1 MFCSLGGA
9 VQRRSV
15 RMGASQSCSPAGVW
29 AEDTLRFF
37 LCLLVFSTQF
47 IWGVFEPHNVVTWS
61 SGQSCRA
68 GRRTAG
74 GSVRGKENVMGKK
87 MKGMEFVEVQR
98 STEKGEEWPP
108 ADV

>member
-1 MFCSLGGA
+1 M
-9 VQRRSV
+9 
-15 RMGASQSCSPAGVW
+15 
-29 AEDTLRFF
+29 
-37 LCLLVFSTQF
+37 
-47 IWGVFEPHNVVTWS
+47 VTWS

-98 STEKGEEWPP
+98 STDKGEEWPP

>member
-37 LCLLVFSTQF
+37 LCLLVFSTQLF
-47 IWGVFEPHNVVTWS
+47 GGYLNRCKVPE
-61 SGQSCRA
+61 G
-68 GRRTAG
+68 GAG
-74 GSVRGKENVMGKK
+74 GVTQCGNV
-87 MKGMEFVEVQR
+87 EQR
-98 STEKGEEWPP
+98 AELQGREE
-108 ADV
+108 DCRRQRER